1 MNLKK
6 VLAFLLMSALLLSI
20 MLIPAMAESNDSF
33 ELKAQEVVHSDDGT
47 TTVYFTDGSRLY
59 ISAVEK
65 NSALYE
71 TASTTPEYHRTA
83 SYTSSDGVL
92 QWEYTLYGTFSY
104 VYGKSSTCIDASY
117 TQTIYESDW
126 TFSDGAAIKSGNTAI
141 GNGNFKLKFFF
152 VTVQTYEIDISLTC
166 DVYGNVT

>member
-1 MNLKK
+1 MRL
-6 VLAFLLMSALLLSI
+6 VSAAT
-20 MLIPAMAESNDSF
+20 M
-33 ELKAQEVVHSDDGT
+33 
-47 TTVYFTDGSRLY
+47 
-59 ISAVEK
+59 
-65 NSALYE
+65 
-71 TASTTPEYHRTA
+71 
-83 SYTSSDGVL
+83 
-92 QWEYTLYGTFSY
+92 